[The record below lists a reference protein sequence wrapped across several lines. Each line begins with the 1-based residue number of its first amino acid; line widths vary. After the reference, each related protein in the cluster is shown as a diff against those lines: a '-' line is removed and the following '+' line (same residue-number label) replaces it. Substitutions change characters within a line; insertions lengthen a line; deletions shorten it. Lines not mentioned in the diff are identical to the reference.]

1 MDPKEIKKNKK
12 VYIDMII
19 DISTHLSYNELTY
32 IEQKVFCNKLLRSA
46 TLDIKTLDLWSAV
59 SAFKKLK
66 QIKFDSFIFKNKII

>member
-32 IEQKVFCNKLLRSA
+32 IEQKGFVINYLDPLL
-46 TLDIKTLDLWSAV
+46 LI
-59 SAFKKLK
+59 
-66 QIKFDSFIFKNKII
+66 

>member
-46 TLDIKTLDLWSAV
+46 TLDIKRLDL
-59 SAFKKLK
+59 
-66 QIKFDSFIFKNKII
+66 